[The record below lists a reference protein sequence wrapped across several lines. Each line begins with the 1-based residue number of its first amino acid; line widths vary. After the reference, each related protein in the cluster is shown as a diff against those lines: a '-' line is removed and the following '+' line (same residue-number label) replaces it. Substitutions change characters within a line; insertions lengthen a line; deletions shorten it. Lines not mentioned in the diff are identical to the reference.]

1 MQYNKNNRN
10 PEVVIWTIANQKG
23 GVAKTTTT
31 VTLGGLLAERGYKVL
46 LIDTDPHASL
56 TYYFGIDAEELE
68 VSVYDIFIR
77 GKNITP
83 EEILQSLCPSGVAN
97 LDILPASMALATL
110 DRSEGNKGGMGL
122 ILKKALHKIK
132 DEYDYVLL
140 DCPPVMGVLMVNAIA
155 AADRIL
161 IPVQTEFL
169 ALKGLERMI
178 ATMALM
184 RPANQKEHNFT
195 IIPTMYDKRT
205 RASLE
210 AYKELKAKYQDRVW
224 SAVIPVDTQFRNAS
238 LAQTPP
244 NVFAP
249 ASRGVFAYNTL
260 LTYLLQPG
268 TEQRHE

>member
-1 MQYNKNNRN
+1 M
-10 PEVVIWTIANQKG
+10 VIWTVANQKG
-23 GVAKTTTT
+23 GVGKTTTT
-31 VTLGGLLAERGYKVL
+31 VTLGGLLAQRGYKVL
-46 LIDTDPHASL
+46 LVDTDPHASL

-77 GKNITP
+77 GKYITS

-97 LDILPASMALATL
+97 LDILPSSMSLATL
-110 DRSEGNKGGMGL
+110 DRSLGNKGGMGL
-122 ILKKALHKIK
+122 MLKKALHLIR
-132 DEYDYVLL
+132 DEYDYVLI

-155 AADRIL
+155 ACQRIL

-184 RPANQKEHNFT
+184 RTSQQRDYAFT
-195 IIPTMYDKRT
+195 IIATMYDKRT
-205 RASLE
+205 KASLE
-210 AYKELKAKYQDRVW
+210 AYKDLKAKYQDSVW
-224 SAVIPVDTQFRNAS
+224 SAVVPVDTKFRDAS

-260 LTYLLQPG
+260 LTYLLQLA
-268 TEQRHE
+268 TE